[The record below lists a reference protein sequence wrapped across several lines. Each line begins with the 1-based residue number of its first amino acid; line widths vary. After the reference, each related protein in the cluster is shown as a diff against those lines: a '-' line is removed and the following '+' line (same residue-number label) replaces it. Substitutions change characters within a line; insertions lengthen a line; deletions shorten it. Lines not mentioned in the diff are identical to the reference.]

1 MKVLK
6 YVVSASFSDNFTLI
20 SFLHWKLE
28 LNEMIKDAFFF
39 LTSLVVVVVVFYA
52 EASKEF
58 NNVGS

>member
-39 LTSLVVVVVVFYA
+39 LTSLVVVVFYA